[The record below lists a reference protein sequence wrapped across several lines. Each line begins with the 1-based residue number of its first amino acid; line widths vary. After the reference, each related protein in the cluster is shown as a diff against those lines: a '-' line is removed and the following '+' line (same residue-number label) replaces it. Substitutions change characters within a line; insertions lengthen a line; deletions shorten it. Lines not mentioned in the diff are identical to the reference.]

1 MAARRGNAEAVNL
14 LLSRGADVNAKADN
28 GTTALFAAA
37 SRGHGEIVS
46 LLLSNGA
53 DVDAER
59 TDGETA
65 LLQGSRNG
73 HGEVA
78 SLLLSSGADVNV
90 QSNDGMTTL
99 LAATVNRHAEVFSL
113 LLSYWEAANAQAEDN
128 TLLAEDDPRLV
139 VVREWSGA
147 VKTYM
152 QCEPGE
158 SVFYGETFVPCGS
171 TFKNYRNQIG
181 GGMVFAGAR
190 RGPEDPCKSLA
201 DFTAYARA
209 IPESRFTSALE
220 RARSTSSQPE
230 QICREALAGLI

>member
-1 MAARRGNAEAVNL
+1 MPRP
-14 LLSRGADVNAKADN
+14 S
-28 GTTALFAAA
+28 TW

-46 LLLSNGA
+46 LLLSSGV

-65 LLQGSRNG
+65 LLQASRNG

-113 LLSYWEAANAQAEDN
+113 LLSYWEAAREAANAQAEDN
-128 TLLAEDDPRLV
+128 TPLAEDDPRLV

-147 VKTYM
+147 VRTYM

-171 TFKNYRNQIG
+171 TFKNYRNQL
-181 GGMVFAGAR
+181 VEEWYSHER
-190 RGPEDPCKSLA
+190 DVVQK
-201 DFTAYARA
+201 TRA
-209 IPESRFTSALE
+209 SHWPISPPTLE
-220 RARSTSSQPE
+220 LFPSPDSPR
-230 QICREALAGLI
+230 L